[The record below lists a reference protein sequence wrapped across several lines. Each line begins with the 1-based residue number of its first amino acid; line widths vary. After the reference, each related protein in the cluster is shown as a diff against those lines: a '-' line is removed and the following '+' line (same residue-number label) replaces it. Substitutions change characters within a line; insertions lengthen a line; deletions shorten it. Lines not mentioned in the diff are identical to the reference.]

1 MKKGNTMNMWKNI
14 GAGLAVLTIV
24 ALGYR
29 PFSSAAAEK
38 GMEHMEQM
46 ITEAKTPTDHEALAA
61 FYEKE
66 AQEARQK
73 QAQHQQMSE
82 TYAKIPV
89 LKTKTGAVAHCQ
101 AIAKKYEG
109 IAKENEAL
117 AKMHKEMAT
126 SAK

>member
-1 MKKGNTMNMWKNI
+1 MRKGNTMNMWKNI

-73 QAQHQQMSE
+73 QAEHQQMSE
-82 TYAKIPV
+82 AYAKIPV
-89 LKTKTGAVAHCQ
+89 LKTKTGAVTHCN
-101 AIAKKYEG
+101 AIAKKYAE
-109 IAKENEAL
+109 IAKEDEAL
-117 AKMHKEMAT
+117 AKMHKEMAK

>member
-1 MKKGNTMNMWKNI
+1 MKKGNKMNMWKNI

-29 PFSSAAAEK
+29 SAAAEK

-73 QAQHQQMSE
+73 QAQHQQMSVE
-82 TYAKIPV
+82 YAKIPV
-89 LKTKTGAVAHCQ
+89 LKTKTGAVAHCN
-101 AIAKKYEG
+101 AIAKKYEE

-117 AKMHKEMAT
+117 AQMHKEMAT